1 MSRDGEAVR
10 PKINNRKDNIYMPKI
25 DTLFDDYIFDQADN
39 PIAQYKDALE
49 ARNLKT
55 INYTTEDLDKV
66 LDSSLFRLSVS
77 EFASFVKH
85 EPQFKHLNTEQRY
98 NIMLYMSLFAQVTY
112 PKSCLPDLD
121 YYIGG
126 KPGYRNVKIMET
138 LSPNINQVQ
147 VPEFCDSNYS
157 SASVRCKIQTY
168 SDDRSEGLTFDDAK
182 QVIKFYTNHYN
193 VDGCKLYDDDDHV
206 VAFID
211 LIDDKINA
219 VDTSLDANP
228 FDLTSNESYTIEI
241 EYDVDAH
248 KLPIVT
254 HFELKDCAQ
263 KAYKFA
269 QQIQHVKANTDLI
282 FFECLLMG
290 LIDLN
295 KLNMKHPHTIRKNVK
310 SICDG
315 NNNFERNIHFK
326 DLAHLCNDLLNDFL
340 SIAGKTPVKI

>member
-1 MSRDGEAVR
+1 
-10 PKINNRKDNIYMPKI
+10 MPKI
-25 DTLFDDYIFDQADN
+25 DTLYDEYIFDQADN
-39 PIAQYKDALE
+39 PIVQYKDALE
-49 ARNLKT
+49 ARSRKP

-66 LDSSLFRLSVS
+66 LDGSLFRLYVS
-77 EFASFVKH
+77 EFSSFVKH
-85 EPQFKHLNTEQRY
+85 EPQFKHLSNEQRY

-112 PKSCLPDLD
+112 PKSCLPELD
-121 YYIGG
+121 YQLGS
-126 KPGYRNVKIMET
+126 KPGHRNVKIMET

-147 VPEFCDSNYS
+147 APEFCDSNYS

-168 SDDRSEGLTFDDAK
+168 SDDRDEGLTFDDAK
-182 QVIKFYTNHYN
+182 QVIKFYTDHYN
-193 VDGCKLYDDDDHV
+193 VDGCTLYDDDDHV
-206 VAFID
+206 VAFIN

-228 FDLTSNESYTIEI
+228 FDLTSHESYTLEI
-241 EYDVDAH
+241 EYDVDVH

-282 FFECLLMG
+282 FFECLLMS
-290 LIDLN
+290 LIHLY
-295 KLNMKHPHTIRKNVK
+295 KLNMEHPHTIRKNVK

-315 NNNFERNIHFK
+315 NNQFKRNIYSK
-326 DLAHLCNDLLNDFL
+326 NLAHLCNGLLNDFL
-340 SIAGKTPVKI
+340 SIAGKKPVTI